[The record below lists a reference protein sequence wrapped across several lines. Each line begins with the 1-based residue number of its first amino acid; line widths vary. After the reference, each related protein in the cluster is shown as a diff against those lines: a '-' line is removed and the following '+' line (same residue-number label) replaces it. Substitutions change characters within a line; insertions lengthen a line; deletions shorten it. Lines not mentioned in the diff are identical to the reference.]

1 MPVEYY
7 LCSGSDPSLS
17 ANRFSCP
24 PRPFLL
30 IVAIVLVVLGIL
42 VAWEKIK
49 NQRTLHSQLNVGC
62 TTAVAVAP
70 IGLRRGRL
78 VTDIGLCLL
87 QVSYGL
93 VVIASRQL
101 YHHSDPVSMTVTPRF
116 LIVLLHHFFL
126 MPTGLAVL
134 VGFRLWSDQELKH
147 HLKRHF
153 TSSLP

>member
-1 MPVEYY
+1 MPVEYD
-7 LCSGSDPSLS
+7 LCSGADPSLS

-24 PRPFLL
+24 PPVLQL

-49 NQRTLHSQLNVGC
+49 NQRNLHSHVGC

-70 IGLRRGRL
+70 IGQRRGRL

-87 QVSYGL
+87 KVSYGL

-101 YHHSDPVSMTVTPRF
+101 YHHSDPVSLTVTPRF
-116 LIVLLHHFFL
+116 LIVLLHHFFF

-134 VGFRLWSDQELKH
+134 VGFRLWSDQELKQ